1 MTKSQLVQQLVNQA
15 SHISQKDM
23 SLIVD
28 TVFESMIKALGDG
41 DRIELRGFG
50 TFEVRVR
57 EPRQGRNPKSGSKV
71 ALGVRRVPFFKA
83 GKELK
88 EMINEPKKASA
99 RSSASAASDE
109 VVD

>member
-1 MTKSQLVQQLVNQA
+1 MTKSQLIAELVERA

-28 TVFESMIKALGDG
+28 TVFDSMVKALETG

-57 EPRQGRNPKSGSKV
+57 DPRQGRNPKSGSKV
-71 ALGVRRVPFFKA
+71 SLGIRKVPFFKA

-88 EMINEPKKASA
+88 EKLNTK
-99 RSSASAASDE
+99 
-109 VVD
+109 

>member
-1 MTKSQLVQQLVNQA
+1 MTKSQLVQELMNRA
-15 SHISQKDM
+15 MHISHKDM

-28 TVFESMIKALGDG
+28 TMFNSMVKALEDG

-57 EPRQGRNPKSGSKV
+57 EPRLGRNPKSGTKV
-71 ALGVRRVPFFKA
+71 SLGTRRVPFFKA

-88 EMINEPKKASA
+88 EKLNGRMRCAGP
-99 RSSASAASDE
+99 
-109 VVD
+109 

>member
-28 TVFESMIKALGDG
+28 TVFESMIKALEDG

-71 ALGVRRVPFFKA
+71 SLGIRKVPFFKA

-88 EMINEPKKASA
+88 EMINAAKKVNV
-99 RSSASAASDE
+99 RSSASAVND
-109 VVD
+109 D

>member
-1 MTKSQLVQQLVNQA
+1 MAMTKSQLVQQLVNQA

-28 TVFESMIKALGDG
+28 TVFDSMIKALGDG

-57 EPRQGRNPKSGSKV
+57 EPRTGRNPKSGSKV
-71 ALGVRRVPFFKA
+71 SLGIRKVPFFKA

-88 EMINEPKKASA
+88 EMINSPRKATVRTA
-99 RSSASAASDE
+99 TAANE
-109 VVD
+109 E